1 MIKRP
6 LMISAFAAIL
16 SLHAGFVVAA
26 APVAVQDKAQTQ
38 QQEQIFGSQLMT
50 QQERTE
56 YRAKLG
62 YAKNDEEREQI
73 RQKHHKLMMIR
84 AKARGLTLPDEPPVK
99 GGQMGTGGNRGR

>member
-1 MIKRP
+1 MIKRLP
-6 LMISAFAAIL
+6 LLSAFAAIL
-16 SLHAGFVVAA
+16 SLHAGFVMAA
-26 APVAVQDKAQTQ
+26 VPVSVQEKSQTQ

-73 RQKHHKLMMIR
+73 RSKHHKLMMIR

-99 GGQMGTGGNRGR
+99 GGQMGGGGNRGH